1 MRVLFAASEI
11 YPLAKTGG
19 LADVGAALPVALAER
34 GVDVRLIL
42 PAYPEALEAAANK
55 SVHVKFEDAVAG
67 TTRLITARMP
77 DSGLPVWLV
86 DTPLLFNRRGLYQDQ
101 NGIDWA
107 DNAER
112 FAHLSRIATGIG
124 LGRLALEWR
133 PDVVH
138 ANDWHLGLLPAF
150 LHTAQAPRPAT
161 LFTIHNL
168 AYQGL
173 FPTSVFPKLGLPSN
187 FLSVDGLE
195 FYGKVSFLKAGICFS
210 DHMTTVS
217 RTYAHEVTTQEFG
230 CGLEGLLRRRKRAL
244 SGILNGIDDRIWDPS
259 GDPHLTA
266 PFGRQHLAGKSVC
279 KAALQRELG
288 LAPASDLPLVVYVS
302 RLTEQ
307 KMADLVLKSVPD
319 IMRRQVQMAVLG
331 EGDAGLER
339 QFIDL
344 AQLYPGQFAAYIGYE
359 EPLAHRFHAGADILL
374 HPSRFEPCG
383 LTPLYALRYGAVPVV
398 RGVGGL
404 VDTIIDATDEK
415 LRRGTANGV
424 VFEEVS
430 PVAMLAALDRA
441 LALYAQPILWRR
453 LQSFG
458 MSQDFGWNASARHY
472 SNLYRKL
479 VPDAEPTPA
488 TLGRR
493 GSWHRCAEA

>member
-19 LADVGAALPVALAER
+19 LADVSAALPVALAEL
-34 GVDVRLIL
+34 GVDVRLML
-42 PAYPEALEAAANK
+42 PAYPEALEAAVSK
-55 SVHVKFEDAVAG
+55 SVHVKFEDAVVG
-67 TTRLITARMP
+67 TTRLVTAQMP

-86 DTPLLFNRRGLYQDQ
+86 DTPMLFNRRGLYQDK

-107 DNAER
+107 DNAVR
-112 FAHLSRIATGIG
+112 FAHLSRIAANIG
-124 LGRLALEWR
+124 LGRFAFKWR

-150 LHTAQAPRPAT
+150 LHAAQEPRPAT

-173 FPTSVFPKLGLPSN
+173 FATSVFPRLGLPAKL
-187 FLSVDGLE
+187 LSVDGLE

-259 GDPHLTA
+259 GDPHLA
-266 PFGRQHLAGKSVC
+266 AQFNRQHLAGKRFC
-279 KAALQRELG
+279 KVKLQRELG
-288 LAPASDLPLVVYVS
+288 LVPASDLPLVLYVS

-307 KMADLVLKSVPD
+307 KMADLVLKIVPD
-319 IMRRQVQMAVLG
+319 IMERQVQMALLG
-331 EGDAGLER
+331 EGDAELEK
-339 QFIDL
+339 QFLDL
-344 AQLYPGQFAAYIGYE
+344 ARLYPGKFAVRIGYE
-359 EPLAHRFHAGADILL
+359 EPLAHRFHAGGDILL

-404 VDTIIDATDEK
+404 VDTIIDATEER
-415 LRRGTANGV
+415 LRSGTANGF
-424 VFEEVS
+424 VFEDAS
-430 PVAMLAALDRA
+430 PVTMLAALDRA
-441 LALYAQPILWRR
+441 LAVYDQPLLWRR

-458 MSQDFGWNASARHY
+458 MSQDFGWNAAARQYSA
-472 SNLYRKL
+472 LYRKL
-479 VPDAEPTPA
+479 APDAEPTSA
-488 TLGRR
+488 TLDQRDL
-493 GSWHRCAEA
+493 WHHCAEA